1 MGAGVGLVLGDDLI
15 GMFIAQHMAGEVGDH
30 KADGGVPEAALSAE
44 EAAPEAEVLSEAEPP
59 QPASMAAD
67 IASAIERASAFF
79 IFVFSFLYKS
89 GCIAWY
95 QPLTEPTMT
104 PWVKNFCTNG

>member
-30 KADGGVPEAALSAE
+30 KADGGVLEAALSAE
-44 EAAPEAEVLSEAEPP
+44 EAALEAEVLSEAEPP

-67 IASAIERASAFF
+67 IASAIERK
-79 IFVFSFLYKS
+79 VPFSFS
-89 GCIAWY
+89 FFSFCIK
-95 QPLTEPTMT
+95 
-104 PWVKNFCTNG
+104 VVV

>member
-1 MGAGVGLVLGDDLI
+1 MTSSECSLLSTWPVKSGIIKLTV
-15 GMFIAQHMAGEVGDH
+15 
-30 KADGGVPEAALSAE
+30 GVPEAALSAE

-79 IFVFSFLYKS
+79 IFVFLLF
-89 GCIAWY
+89 
-95 QPLTEPTMT
+95 
-104 PWVKNFCTNG
+104 V